1 MFFGVDIDIL
11 RVRCQTCQATERS
24 LADLRQ
30 QLELQTRDMALPTNI
45 RKTSSPEALG
55 PDELALIG
63 AAPAALAIRSHGRS
77 LFFSVP
83 FKGFLHTVE
92 STLRKSSDVEMRYSI
107 ILINILN
114 SNVWRVRDVLKHKSH
129 ESGSL
134 KIYHIYIYIPSE
146 F

>member
-1 MFFGVDIDIL
+1 MVFYSFF
-11 RVRCQTCQATERS
+11 
-24 LADLRQ
+24 
-30 QLELQTRDMALPTNI
+30 
-45 RKTSSPEALG
+45 
-55 PDELALIG
+55 ALIG

-107 ILINILN
+107 IFINILN

-134 KIYHIYIYIPSE
+134 KIYPLPSE